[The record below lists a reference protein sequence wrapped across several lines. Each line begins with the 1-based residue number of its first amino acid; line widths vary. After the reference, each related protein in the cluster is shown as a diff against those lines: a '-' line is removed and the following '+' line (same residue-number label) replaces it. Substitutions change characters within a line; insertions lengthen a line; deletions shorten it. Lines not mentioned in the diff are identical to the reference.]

1 LGLHRFRVARTGTG
15 WFLDQLNR
23 NFGES
28 ESYRDGDPV
37 VSVESAE
44 VVVERQLQWDED
56 SAPPDVFRE
65 RVQMARRV
73 DYMGGRADELA
84 IHRAVS
90 GDQLRRKPNYDR
102 MTNLSWHVPN
112 RYTGRG
118 VVG

>member
-1 LGLHRFRVARTGTG
+1 
-15 WFLDQLNR
+15 
-23 NFGES
+23 
-28 ESYRDGDPV
+28 
-37 VSVESAE
+37 
-44 VVVERQLQWDED
+44 
-56 SAPPDVFRE
+56 
-65 RVQMARRV
+65 MARRV

-102 MTNLSWHVPN
+102 MTNLSRHVPN